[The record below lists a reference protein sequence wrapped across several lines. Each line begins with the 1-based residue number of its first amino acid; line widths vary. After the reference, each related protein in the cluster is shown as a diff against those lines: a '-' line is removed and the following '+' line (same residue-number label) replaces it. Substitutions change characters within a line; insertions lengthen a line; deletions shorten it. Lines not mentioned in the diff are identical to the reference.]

1 MFSDQVKAVLQE
13 LAELLNN
20 RVNAEDGGPGSG
32 NWGHKGRP
40 GQVGGSGKGGG
51 NQYRGGKGGILYTSS
66 KSDWLNGLSGEKQ
79 HKASKFM
86 QSMEALK
93 SPGQNTEAFIM
104 ENGTTG
110 NGASAV
116 KEYLDLKGE
125 ARGWDKYAGRLIEE
139 NLDDDDK
146 KVVEAI
152 GQKYGI
158 AFKGKSVLPDDGDTS
173 AWDADDLRTWN
184 DLKSKAMGGP
194 TSGKEASDELLIAAG
209 LKEAPKTVKIPATK
223 IENDHWADGLAGDD
237 KKQLSILLK
246 NIDSLSASMF
256 DEGNINTAE
265 NVAANHVI
273 VYSYARDFNDYLN
286 IKADELGVNYYD
298 ALKNG
303 ESMGNLGIDK
313 INTLAEVLQTSI
325 DAENP
330 ETELLRKFNP
340 MEKISYL
347 KLKAYALG
355 TKPLG
360 PQDVELAA
368 AYMQDYLEKVKR
380 AAQREKER
388 EEREK
393 HEKQLEEE
401 SLKKTEELR
410 RRFKAGTHEERIK
423 AIDNAKTVEDVA
435 NVLRDTA
442 LMLPDAKIDLTGV
455 DLKLAKEAAK
465 SYNMVAE
472 QFPFILGTCAAF
484 GAGKIR
490 GNAYAVATLW
500 GGALSTIDLNSAWYG
515 SYDKLAESYE
525 RGTQRRWNPAGTD
538 ARAIVTHE
546 IGHTLDNY
554 LSARGINGSVLH
566 RPVTDM
572 FSGKLRR
579 SVYRALGLRI
589 GNVYGK
595 NGTAENLSEYA
606 AKNCNEWFA
615 ECFAEAMHSP
625 NPRPMAKE
633 MMKQLK
639 QILKKE
645 GLIDA

>member
-20 RVNAEDGGPGSG
+20 RVNAKDGGPGSG

-66 KSDWLNGLSGEKQ
+66 KNDWLNGLSGEKQ

-246 NIDSLSASMF
+246 NIDSVSASMF

-273 VYSYARDFNDYLN
+273 FYSYARDFNDYLN
-286 IKADELGVNYYD
+286 IKADELGANYYD

-303 ESMGNLGIDK
+303 ESMGNLESDK

-340 MEKISYL
+340 MEKVSYL

-355 TKPLG
+355 MKPLG

-368 AYMQDYLEKVKR
+368 AYMQGYLRNNKR

-401 SLKKTEELR
+401 SLRKAEELK

-442 LMLPDAKIDLTGV
+442 LMPSDAQIDLTGV

-472 QFPFILGTCAAF
+472 QFPFIVGTCAAF
-484 GAGKIR
+484 SVAKSLDKD
-490 GNAYAVATLW
+490 YARASLW
-500 GGALSTIDLNSAWYG
+500 GALSSIEVNSNWYG

-525 RGTQRRWNPAGTD
+525 HDTQRRWHPAGTD
-538 ARAIVTHE
+538 ARAIITHE
-546 IGHTLDNY
+546 IAHTLDSY
-554 LSARGINGSVLH
+554 LSTRGTNGSTMH
-566 RPVTDM
+566 RSVTAM

-579 SVYRALGLRI
+579 SVYKALGLRI
-589 GNVYGK
+589 KNVYGK
-595 NGTAENLSEYA
+595 NGTVENLSEYA
-606 AKNCNEWFA
+606 ATNCLEWFA

-625 NPRPMAKE
+625 NPRPMATE

-639 QILKKE
+639 QILKEE
-645 GLIDA
+645 GLIDV